1 MRILESMRTGAV
13 DVESGLMYRSRL
25 GVNAMQGDLN

>member
-1 MRILESMRTGAV
+1 MRILESMRTGTV
-13 DVESGLMYRSRL
+13 DVERELMYRSRL